1 MRREI
6 HPCFAESC
14 NSYGRIHLP
23 VAPACNIQCN
33 YCLRKF
39 SCVNESRPGVVAKV
53 MDAKTA
59 VRWYREMQ
67 AKVPRLVVAGI
78 AGPGDALAN
87 WQATSATLRQLRAVD
102 EKVFFCLSTN
112 GLLLPHYATELVE
125 LGVNYL
131 TVTLNA
137 VDPRI
142 GAQIYDHVDYEGIR
156 YTGMEGASLLL
167 KQQLSGIKAMQQAGA
182 IIKINCVAIEGV
194 NLKHIPQVARTVA
207 DLGCEVMNI
216 IPMLPVAGSKFGDKQ
231 EISKKKLQELRQEC
245 GQYLRQMCHCN
256 RCRADAVGCLHKIE

>member
-1 MRREI
+1 MREEI

-53 MDAKTA
+53 MNTKTA
-59 VRWYREMQ
+59 VRWYQKMQ
-67 AKVPRLVVAGI
+67 ARVPRLVVAGI

-87 WQATSATLRQLRAVD
+87 WQTTSATLRQLREVD
-102 EKVFFCLSTN
+102 DKVFFCLSTN
-112 GLLLPHYATELVE
+112 GLLLPHYAAELVD
-125 LGVNYL
+125 LGVTYL
-131 TVTLNA
+131 TVTVNA
-137 VDPRI
+137 VDPRV
-142 GAQIYDHVDYEGIR
+142 GALIYDYVDYQGVRYEGLQAAELLLSQQLKGIR
-156 YTGMEGASLLL
+156 LMN
-167 KQQLSGIKAMQQAGA
+167 QLGVT
-182 IIKINCVAIEGV
+182 IKINCVAIEDV
-194 NLKHIPQVARTVA
+194 NLEHIPQVARTVA

-231 EISKKKLQELRQEC
+231 EISRERLQELRQEC

-256 RCRADAVGCLHKIE
+256 RCRADAVGCLHQP